1 MMIDL
6 RVEDDLDAGHAGAV
20 VSGDAVEAEVGEG
33 ERRLVE
39 AGVRG
44 RPPAPAGCPA
54 AAAAAAAAMTARAA
68 AAPVT
73 VGGLVAPVLAAAD
86 DGDKRTQSAGWKK
99 ALKMWMKS
107 RRQRWIMLLCL
118 GRTPFITLAP
128 RGIPNFA
135 NTQS

>member
-1 MMIDL
+1 MMTDL

-44 RPPAPAGCPA
+44 RPPAPGCPA
-54 AAAAAAAAMTARAA
+54 AAAAAAAMTAQAA

-86 DGDKRTQSAGWKK
+86 DGDKRTQSWDEK
-99 ALKMWMKS
+99 
-107 RRQRWIMLLCL
+107 I
-118 GRTPFITLAP
+118 
-128 RGIPNFA
+128 
-135 NTQS
+135 

>member
-1 MMIDL
+1 MMIDS

-54 AAAAAAAAMTARAA
+54 AAAAAAAAMTAPA

-86 DGDKRTQSAGWKK
+86 DGDKRTQSWDEK
-99 ALKMWMKS
+99 L
-107 RRQRWIMLLCL
+107 
-118 GRTPFITLAP
+118 
-128 RGIPNFA
+128 
-135 NTQS
+135 

>member
-20 VSGDAVEAEVGEG
+20 VSGDAVEGEVGEG

-44 RPPAPAGCPA
+44 RPPAPAGP
-54 AAAAAAAAMTARAA
+54 AAAAMTAPA

-73 VGGLVAPVLAAAD
+73 VGGLVAPILAAAD
-86 DGDKRTQSAGWKK
+86 DGDKRTQSWGEK
-99 ALKMWMKS
+99 L
-107 RRQRWIMLLCL
+107 
-118 GRTPFITLAP
+118 
-128 RGIPNFA
+128 
-135 NTQS
+135 

>member
-1 MMIDL
+1 MTDL

-54 AAAAAAAAMTARAA
+54 AAAAAAAAAMTAPA

-86 DGDKRTQSAGWKK
+86 DGDKRTQSWDEK
-99 ALKMWMKS
+99 L
-107 RRQRWIMLLCL
+107 
-118 GRTPFITLAP
+118 
-128 RGIPNFA
+128 
-135 NTQS
+135 

>member
-1 MMIDL
+1 MMTDL

-44 RPPAPAGCPA
+44 RPPAPAGPA
-54 AAAAAAAAMTARAA
+54 PPAAAAAMTAPAA

-86 DGDKRTQSAGWKK
+86 DGDKRTQSWDEK
-99 ALKMWMKS
+99 L
-107 RRQRWIMLLCL
+107 
-118 GRTPFITLAP
+118 
-128 RGIPNFA
+128 
-135 NTQS
+135 

>member
-44 RPPAPAGCPA
+44 GPPATGCPA
-54 AAAAAAAAMTARAA
+54 AAAAMTAP

-73 VGGLVAPVLAAAD
+73 FGGLVAPFLAAAD
-86 DGDKRTQSAGWKK
+86 DGDKGTRS
-99 ALKMWMKS
+99 
-107 RRQRWIMLLCL
+107 
-118 GRTPFITLAP
+118 
-128 RGIPNFA
+128 
-135 NTQS
+135 

>member
-44 RPPAPAGCPA
+44 RPPAPGCPA
-54 AAAAAAAAMTARAA
+54 AAATAAAMTARAA
-68 AAPVT
+68 ATPVT

-86 DGDKRTQSAGWKK
+86 DGDKRTQSGDEE
-99 ALKMWMKS
+99 L
-107 RRQRWIMLLCL
+107 
-118 GRTPFITLAP
+118 
-128 RGIPNFA
+128 
-135 NTQS
+135 

>member
-44 RPPAPAGCPA
+44 RPPAPGCPA
-54 AAAAAAAAMTARAA
+54 AAAAAAMTAPAA

-86 DGDKRTQSAGWKK
+86 DGDKRTQSWDEK
-99 ALKMWMKS
+99 L
-107 RRQRWIMLLCL
+107 
-118 GRTPFITLAP
+118 
-128 RGIPNFA
+128 
-135 NTQS
+135 

>member
-1 MMIDL
+1 MMTDL

-54 AAAAAAAAMTARAA
+54 AAAAAAAMTAQAA

-86 DGDKRTQSAGWKK
+86 DGDKRTQSWDEK
-99 ALKMWMKS
+99 
-107 RRQRWIMLLCL
+107 I
-118 GRTPFITLAP
+118 
-128 RGIPNFA
+128 
-135 NTQS
+135 

>member
-44 RPPAPAGCPA
+44 RPPAPAGP
-54 AAAAAAAAMTARAA
+54 AAAAAAAMTARAA

-86 DGDKRTQSAGWKK
+86 DGDKRTQSWDEK
-99 ALKMWMKS
+99 L
-107 RRQRWIMLLCL
+107 
-118 GRTPFITLAP
+118 
-128 RGIPNFA
+128 
-135 NTQS
+135 

>member
-1 MMIDL
+1 MPMMIDL

-44 RPPAPAGCPA
+44 RPPAPAGPA
-54 AAAAAAAAMTARAA
+54 APAAAAAAMTAPAA

-86 DGDKRTQSAGWKK
+86 DGDKRTQSWDEK
-99 ALKMWMKS
+99 L
-107 RRQRWIMLLCL
+107 
-118 GRTPFITLAP
+118 
-128 RGIPNFA
+128 
-135 NTQS
+135 

>member
-1 MMIDL
+1 MVPMMTDL

-20 VSGDAVEAEVGEG
+20 VPGDAVEAKVGEG

-44 RPPAPAGCPA
+44 RPPAPGCPA
-54 AAAAAAAAMTARAA
+54 AAATAAAAAMTARAA

-86 DGDKRTQSAGWKK
+86 DGDKRTQSGDEK
-99 ALKMWMKS
+99 L
-107 RRQRWIMLLCL
+107 
-118 GRTPFITLAP
+118 
-128 RGIPNFA
+128 
-135 NTQS
+135 

>member
-1 MMIDL
+1 MTDL

-44 RPPAPAGCPA
+44 RPPAPGCPA

-68 AAPVT
+68 ATPVT

-86 DGDKRTQSAGWKK
+86 DGDKRTQSWDEK
-99 ALKMWMKS
+99 L
-107 RRQRWIMLLCL
+107 
-118 GRTPFITLAP
+118 
-128 RGIPNFA
+128 
-135 NTQS
+135 

>member
-44 RPPAPAGCPA
+44 RPPAPTGCPA
-54 AAAAAAAAMTARAA
+54 AAAAATAMTAPA

-73 VGGLVAPVLAAAD
+73 VAGLVAPVLAAAD

-99 ALKMWMKS
+99 ALKM
-107 RRQRWIMLLCL
+107 
-118 GRTPFITLAP
+118 
-128 RGIPNFA
+128 
-135 NTQS
+135 

>member
-44 RPPAPAGCPA
+44 RPPAPAGRPA
-54 AAAAAAAAMTARAA
+54 ATAAAAAMTARAA

-86 DGDKRTQSAGWKK
+86 DGDKRTQSWDEK
-99 ALKMWMKS
+99 L
-107 RRQRWIMLLCL
+107 
-118 GRTPFITLAP
+118 
-128 RGIPNFA
+128 
-135 NTQS
+135 

>member
-1 MMIDL
+1 MIDL

-54 AAAAAAAAMTARAA
+54 AAAAAAAMTAPA

-86 DGDKRTQSAGWKK
+86 DGDKRTQSWDEK
-99 ALKMWMKS
+99 L
-107 RRQRWIMLLCL
+107 
-118 GRTPFITLAP
+118 
-128 RGIPNFA
+128 
-135 NTQS
+135 